1 MLGLSIRTITI
12 SPTDQRIIRAWRSLR
27 ALFGLGLFLTFLG
40 AVGSGSLLYL
50 YWTRTQKEMVPDWP
64 AWPKLPEAVHK
75 SLGDSQRLHQVL
87 ATTNLPPTIVALC
100 ADASGRL
107 ASPDQRWEATDVITD
122 ASLPR
127 NLLVWAATSG
137 DHYVLHYERGGRAKQ
152 FCLVVVSLKK
162 GETQPKIVWSAVGGR
177 SLNYA
182 EYLGTEQTEKIN
194 AGTDRTR

>member
-1 MLGLSIRTITI
+1 M

-50 YWTRTQKEMVPDWP
+50 YWARTKNEMVPDWP

-75 SLGDSQRLHQVL
+75 YLGDSRRLHQVL
-87 ATTNLPPTIVALC
+87 ATTNLPPNIVALC

-107 ASPDQRWEATDVITD
+107 ANPDQRWEATDFIID

-127 NLLVWAATSG
+127 SRLIWAATSG
-137 DHYVLHYERGGRAKQ
+137 DHYILHYERGGRARQ
-152 FCLVVVSLKK
+152 CCLVVASLKK
-162 GETQPKIVWSAVGGR
+162 GETQPEIVWRAVGGR
-177 SLNYA
+177 SLNCA
-182 EYLGTEQTEKIN
+182 EYLGTEQTEKVDT
-194 AGTDRTR
+194 GTERTR